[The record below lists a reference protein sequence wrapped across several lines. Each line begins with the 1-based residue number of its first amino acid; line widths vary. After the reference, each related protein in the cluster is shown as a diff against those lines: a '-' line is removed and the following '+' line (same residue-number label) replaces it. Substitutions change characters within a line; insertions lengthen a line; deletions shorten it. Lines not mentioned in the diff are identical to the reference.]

1 MDRNVYILSTK
12 DCALFNYG
20 DDISPNNKPM
30 EAICQI
36 NQE

>member
-1 MDRNVYILSTK
+1 MDRYFYFLSAK
-12 DCALFNYG
+12 DCPIPNCG
-20 DDISPNNKPM
+20 DDISLNNKPM